1 MNNQAST
8 ADEQQS
14 TDPGYTLTPG
24 EQMGFQSMN
33 QQVLHAKLVV
43 YNLNAALEK
52 ALKEVDRAEAQFG
65 GALSFLANA
74 HGMSAA
80 QITPD
85 FSRIAPPKEQ
95 A

>member
-1 MNNQAST
+1 MP
-8 ADEQQS
+8 DEQQPAS
-14 TDPGYTLTPG
+14 GYTLAPG
-24 EQMGFQSMN
+24 EQMGFQAMN
-33 QQVLHAKLVV
+33 QQVMNAKLIV

-52 ALKEVDRAEAQFG
+52 ALKDVERAEAQFG

-74 HGMSAA
+74 HGMSQC

-95 A
+95 Q